1 MNAKLSP
8 TRQKMVEGAADLLS
22 RRGVHATS
30 LRTVVQHTGTPRGS
44 LGHHFP
50 GGKQQLL
57 EDALRYAADSVAQP
71 LEALVQQHGAVEG
84 LRAFVGWWRRILEA
98 SEFEAGCPV
107 LAVAV
112 EPLTDDGATAPDNG
126 RSGEQLRALA
136 HQAFE
141 RWESILAAALRAEG
155 VPPARARRLAVLV
168 VASIEGTV
176 AMCRVSRSSRALDE
190 VQQELQSMLQA
201 SIVSCGKQEM
211 K

>member
-1 MNAKLSP
+1 MSS
-8 TRQKMVEGAADLLS
+8 TRQQMVEGAVDLLS

-30 LRTVVQHTGTPRGS
+30 LRTVVKHTGTPRGS
-44 LGHHFP
+44 LSHHFP

-71 LEALVQQHGAVEG
+71 LEALVQQHGAIQG

-98 SEFEAGCPV
+98 SGFEAGCPV

-112 EPLTDDGATAPDNG
+112 EPLTDDGAAELDG
-126 RSGEQLRALA
+126 DRSGEQLRALA
-136 HQAFE
+136 HKAFE

-155 VPPARARRLAVLV
+155 VPTARARRLAVLV

-176 AMCRVSRSSRALDE
+176 AMCRVSRSSRPLDD
-190 VQQELQSMLQA
+190 VQQELQSILESA
-201 SIVSCGKQEM
+201 IRS
-211 K
+211 

>member
-1 MNAKLSP
+1 MRAMMSS
-8 TRQKMVEGAADLLS
+8 TRQQMVEGAVDLLS

-30 LRTVVQHTGTPRGS
+30 LRTVVKHTGTPRGS
-44 LGHHFP
+44 LSHHFP

-71 LEALVQQHGAVEG
+71 LEALVQQHGAIQG

-98 SEFEAGCPV
+98 SGFEAGCPV

-112 EPLTDDGATAPDNG
+112 EPLTDDGAAELDG
-126 RSGEQLRALA
+126 DRSGEQLRALA
-136 HQAFE
+136 HKAFE

-155 VPPARARRLAVLV
+155 VPTARARRLAVLV

-176 AMCRVSRSSRALDE
+176 AMCRVSRSSRPLDD
-190 VQQELQSMLQA
+190 VQQELQSILESA
-201 SIVSCGKQEM
+201 IRS
-211 K
+211 

>member
-1 MNAKLSP
+1 
-8 TRQKMVEGAADLLS
+8 MVAGAADLLS

-57 EDALRYAADSVAQP
+57 EEAVRHATESVAGP
-71 LEALVQQHGAVEG
+71 LQTLLDERGAVVG
-84 LRAFVGWWRRILEA
+84 LQAFIGWWRRVLEK
-98 SEFEAGCPV
+98 SGFEAGCPV

-112 EPLTDDGATAPDNG
+112 EPVAIDEDAGPDSGA
-126 RSGEQLRALA
+126 GEQLRTLA

-141 RWESILAAALRAEG
+141 RWESILASALRREG
-155 VPPARARRLAVLV
+155 VSAARARRLGALC

-176 AMCRVSRSSRALDE
+176 AMCRAARSAQPLDD
-190 VQQELQSMLQA
+190 VQRELEAMLRSAVQPQA
-201 SIVSCGKQEM
+201 T
-211 K
+211 

>member
-8 TRQKMVEGAADLLS
+8 TRQKMVEGAVDLLS

-44 LGHHFP
+44 LSHHFP

-57 EDALRYAADSVAQP
+57 EDAMRYAADSVAQP
-71 LEALVQQHGAVEG
+71 LEALVRQHGAIQG

-98 SEFEAGCPV
+98 SGFEAGCPV

-112 EPLTDDGATAPDNG
+112 EPLTDDGAAALDG
-126 RSGEQLRALA
+126 DRSGEQLRALA
-136 HQAFE
+136 HETFE

-155 VPPARARRLAVLV
+155 VAPARARRLAVLV

-176 AMCRVSRSSRALDE
+176 AMCRVSRSSRALDD
-190 VQQELQSMLQA
+190 VQQELHAILESA
-201 SIVSCGKQEM
+201 IRS
-211 K
+211 

>member
-1 MNAKLSP
+1 MPSP
-8 TRQKMVEGAADLLS
+8 TRERMVAGAADLLS

-57 EDALRYAADSVAQP
+57 EEAVRHATEDVAAP
-71 LEALVQQHGAVEG
+71 LESLLRERGAVEG
-84 LRAFVGWWRRILEA
+84 LRAFVGWWRRVLEK

-112 EPLTDDGATAPDNG
+112 EPVAADEEASSEGDRP
-126 RSGEQLRALA
+126 GETLRALA
-136 HQAFE
+136 REAFE
-141 RWESILAAALRAEG
+141 RWESILAAALRREG
-155 VPPARARRLAVLV
+155 IPTARARRLGALI

-176 AMCRVSRSSRALDE
+176 AMCRAARSTQPLDD
-190 VQQELQSMLQA
+190 VQRELESVLTSA
-201 SIVSCGKQEM
+201 IRLVC
-211 K
+211 